1 MGCLLGVSGRTAI
14 DFVAP
19 KRFGVQSDR
28 FGGSKVPNPHRSVP
42 PPPLHKH
49 QKSQKNDSQTGSW
62 CLDKVMLGHRTV
74 ESSAIGPH
82 RQTFALTHQ
91 VSRGGAAA
99 HVVPSVQQGAVRRHD
114 T

>member
-42 PPPLHKH
+42 PPPPA
-49 QKSQKNDSQTGSW
+49 QAPEKSEKRQSDW
-62 CLDKVMLGHRTV
+62 VLVLG
-74 ESSAIGPH
+74 
-82 RQTFALTHQ
+82 
-91 VSRGGAAA
+91 
-99 HVVPSVQQGAVRRHD
+99 QGDAWP
-114 T
+114 